1 MTDLDTLL
9 QPIPGD
15 DPCGED
21 MVFSAEFDQIR
32 EARRF
37 DQPGLEQGDWVIDL
51 KEADWPQV
59 VHLCGVVLR
68 ERSKDIRV
76 AAWLAEAWARREGF
90 GGLRDGYRLVE
101 ALCRDYWEGLHP
113 RAEDGDA
120 AQRIGNLGWLIS
132 QSRQLVVEIPLTRSE
147 AGRYGLAVWD
157 SAVQLANA
165 IKRAPQDAS
174 ELSRGKVTQD
184 QFDAARRDTPP
195 AFYSELLVDLD
206 GCAQALDSLD
216 QLLQER
222 LGDEGPSFSA
232 LREALRNASAL
243 ATRFAREAGLLVRS
257 DSGAPNASAAGGA
270 GASHTD
276 TANAAL
282 RGQAERLEP
291 TMTIPEQSSSVGGQ
305 PAGQPAVARGPIQTR
320 DQALHQLREVADF
333 FRRTEPHSPVAYL
346 ADKAASWGE
355 MSLHLWLRTV
365 LKNDQGLADL
375 EELLGVPKTGNEG

>member
-9 QPIPGD
+9 QPIPGQ

-21 MVFSAEFDQIR
+21 LVFSSEFDQIR

-37 DQPGLEQGDWVIDL
+37 DEPGLEQGDWVIDL

-59 VHLCGVVLR
+59 ARLCGDILR
-68 ERSKDIRV
+68 TRSKDIRV
-76 AAWLAEAWARREGF
+76 AAWLTEAWARRDGF
-90 GGLRDGYRLVE
+90 GGLRDGFRLVE
-101 ALCRDYWEGLHP
+101 ALCRDYWDGLHP

-132 QSRQLVVEIPLTRSE
+132 QSRQVAMEIPLTRSE

-174 ELSRGKVTQD
+174 ELTRGKVTQD
-184 QFDAARRDTPP
+184 QFDAARRDTAP

-206 GCAQALDSLD
+206 GCTQALDSLD
-216 QLLQER
+216 RLLQER
-222 LGDEGPSFSA
+222 LGDDGPSFSA
-232 LREALRNASAL
+232 LRETLRNASDL
-243 ATRFAREAGLLVRS
+243 AARFARDAGLLVRAES
-257 DSGAPNASAAGGA
+257 AAPAASALSGQPSPADA
-270 GASHTD
+270 E
-276 TANAAL
+276 AAA
-282 RGQAERLEP
+282 RGPVERLEP
-291 TMTIPEQSSSVGGQ
+291 TMTIPPSS
-305 PAGQPAVARGPIQTR
+305 PAAAPAARGPIQTR
-320 DQALHQLREVADF
+320 DQALNQLREVAEF

-365 LKNDQGLADL
+365 LKNDQGLSDL
-375 EELLGVPKTGNEG
+375 EELLGVPKTE

>member
-1 MTDLDTLL
+1 
-9 QPIPGD
+9 
-15 DPCGED
+15 

-37 DQPGLEQGDWVIDL
+37 DEPGLEQGDWVIDL

-59 VHLCGVVLR
+59 VRLCGIVLR

-76 AAWLAEAWARREGF
+76 AAWLTEAWARREGF

-132 QSRQLVVEIPLTRSE
+132 QSRQLVVEVPLTRSE

-174 ELSRGKVTQD
+174 ELTRGKVTQD

-206 GCAQALDSLD
+206 GCMQALDSLD
-216 QLLQER
+216 RLLQDR

-257 DSGAPNASAAGGA
+257 DSAAAGSASPSGFAAGTVPTDGA
-270 GASHTD
+270 GTSARD
-276 TANAAL
+276 
-282 RGQAERLEP
+282 QAERLEP
-291 TMTIPEQSSSVGGQ
+291 TMSLAQESASGSGHPTGHAAHH
-305 PAGQPAVARGPIQTR
+305 PAGHAAPAARGPIQTR

-375 EELLGVPKTGNEG
+375 EELLGVPKTGSEG

>member
-9 QPIPGD
+9 QPIPGA

-37 DQPGLEQGDWVIDL
+37 DEPGLEQGDWVIDL

-59 VHLCGVVLR
+59 TRLCSVILQ

-76 AAWLAEAWARREGF
+76 AAWLTEAWARRDGF

-113 RAEDGDA
+113 RADDGDA
-120 AQRIGNLGWLIS
+120 AQRVGNLGWLIS
-132 QSRQLVVEIPLTRSE
+132 QSRQWVAELPLTRSE
-147 AGRYGLAVWD
+147 GGRYGLAVWD
-157 SAVQLANA
+157 SAVQLTNA

-174 ELSRGKVTQD
+174 ELTRGKVTQE

-195 AFYSELLVDLD
+195 AFYSELLVDLE
-206 GCAQALDSLD
+206 GCTQSLDSLD
-216 QLLQER
+216 RLLQER

-232 LREALRNASAL
+232 LRETLRNATEL
-243 ATRFAREAGLLVRS
+243 ATRFAREAGLLVRN
-257 DSGAPNASAAGGA
+257 DSAPAGA
-270 GASHTD
+270 GALSSAD
-276 TANAAL
+276 AVS
-282 RGQAERLEP
+282 RDQAERLEP
-291 TMTIPEQSSSVGGQ
+291 TMTLPQSSAPV
-305 PAGQPAVARGPIQTR
+305 AGQPAAAAVRGPIQTR
-320 DQALHQLREVADF
+320 DQALAQLREVADF

-375 EELLGVPKTGNEG
+375 EELLGVPKTNE

>member
-9 QPIPGD
+9 QPIPGE

-37 DQPGLEQGDWVIDL
+37 DEPGLEQGDWIIDL
-51 KEADWPQV
+51 KEADWPLV
-59 VHLCGVVLR
+59 ARLCGDILR
-68 ERSKDIRV
+68 TRSKDIRV
-76 AAWLAEAWARREGF
+76 AAWLTEAWARREGF
-90 GGLRDGYRLVE
+90 GGLRDGFRLVE

-113 RAEDGDA
+113 RAEDGDP

-132 QSRQLVVEIPLTRSE
+132 QSRQLVAEIPLTRAE
-147 AGRYGLAVWD
+147 GGRYGLAVWD

-165 IKRAPQDAS
+165 IKRAPQDAP
-174 ELSRGKVTQD
+174 ELARGKVTQD
-184 QFDAARRDTPP
+184 QFDAARRDTAP

-206 GCAQALDSLD
+206 GCAQALDALD
-216 QLLQER
+216 QLLQDK

-232 LREALRNASAL
+232 LRETLRKAADL
-243 ATRFAREAGLLVRS
+243 AARFAREAGLLVRADAATS
-257 DSGAPNASAAGGA
+257 TGADTAAG
-270 GASHTD
+270 
-276 TANAAL
+276 NPAAAPADAAA
-282 RGQAERLEP
+282 RHPTERLEP
-291 TMTIPEQSSSVGGQ
+291 TMTIPPSSATAAS
-305 PAGQPAVARGPIQTR
+305 AVRGPIQTR
-320 DQALHQLREVADF
+320 DQALNQLREVAEF

-365 LKNDQGLADL
+365 LKNDQGLSDL
-375 EELLGVPKTGNEG
+375 EELLGVPKSGNEG

>member
-1 MTDLDTLL
+1 
-9 QPIPGD
+9 
-15 DPCGED
+15 

-37 DQPGLEQGDWVIDL
+37 DEPGLEQGDWVIDL

-59 VHLCGVVLR
+59 VRLCGVVLR

-76 AAWLAEAWARREGF
+76 AAWLTEAWARREGF

-174 ELSRGKVTQD
+174 ELTRGKVTQD

-195 AFYSELLVDLD
+195 AFYSELLIDLD
-206 GCAQALDSLD
+206 GCMQALDSLD
-216 QLLQER
+216 RLLQDR

-232 LREALRNASAL
+232 LREALRNASGL

-257 DSGAPNASAAGGA
+257 DSAASVSGNSSGSLSSSTGGA
-270 GASHTD
+270 SGFATGTAYPD
-276 TANAAL
+276 TAT
-282 RGQAERLEP
+282 RDQADRLEP
-291 TMTIPEQSSSVGGQ
+291 IMTLPQQSAAIGSH
-305 PAGQPAVARGPIQTR
+305 PAGHQANHAAPAARGPIQTR